1 MRKEIKKKMTK
12 KSESKKKYY
21 LKYGKGEISFYLNP
35 ENVICE
41 LSAEKLSNAVN
52 GKEEIIRALENPVGT
67 KMLDKLLSPEDNV
80 CIVTSDITRPCPTHL
95 MLPPILDILNNS
107 GIPYENITV
116 VFGLGS
122 HRKHTRQEMEKLV
135 GEENYKLINVEDS
148 DTGDMVCMGTT
159 SRGTPVNITRSV
171 ANADIRICLGNI
183 EMHYFAG
190 YSGGSK
196 AIMPGVSDRH
206 AIQANHSKMTEE
218 TSKCGEIKSNNVRLD
233 IEEAADIC
241 GIDFILNVILDEDK
255 NILKAVAGDRIL
267 AHRQGCEFLDSI
279 YKIKIPKL
287 ADIVIASAG
296 GYPKD
301 INIYQAQKALD
312 NAKHA
317 VKEGGI
323 IILAADCVEGFGED
337 IFEQWLLNAHNPND
351 LINRIKKEFILGG
364 HKAAA
369 IAMVLKNSDVY
380 LVSSLKKEI
389 SEKTFMKH
397 FDSVELAIKK
407 AIEKTNQEPKIIIMP
422 QAGSTLPIL

>member
-1 MRKEIKKKMTK
+1 MKINNN
-12 KSESKKKYY
+12 SQKKYY
-21 LKYGKGEISFYLNP
+21 LKYGKGEISFSINP
-35 ENVICE
+35 VNVICE
-41 LSAEKLSNAVN
+41 LRAKKSPVELDSEN
-52 GKEEIIRALENPVGT
+52 EIKRALENPVGT
-67 KMLDKLLSPEDNV
+67 RTLEKLISPTDEV

-95 MLPPILDILNNS
+95 MLPPILDILKNA
-107 GIPYENITV
+107 GIPYDNITV

-122 HRKHTRQEMEKLV
+122 HRKHTRKEMEKLV
-135 GEENYKLINVEDS
+135 GEENYKNINVEDS
-148 DTGDMVCMGTT
+148 DTGDMIFMGTT
-159 SRGTPVNITRSV
+159 SRGTPVNITRRV
-171 ANADIRICLGNI
+171 ASANKRICLGNI

-206 AIQANHSKMTEE
+206 AIQANHSKMVEE
-218 TSKCGEIKSNNVRLD
+218 TSKCGEIQNNNVRLD

-241 GIDFILNVILDEDK
+241 GIDFILNVILDENK
-255 NILKAVAGDRIL
+255 KILKAVAGDRIL

-279 YKIKIPKL
+279 YKIKIPEL

-317 VKEGGI
+317 VKDGGI
-323 IILAADCVEGFGED
+323 IILVADCSEGFGED
-337 IFEQWLLNAHNPND
+337 VFEQWLLNARNSNE
-351 LINRIKKEFILGG
+351 LIDRIKNEFVLGG

-389 SEKTFMKH
+389 AEKTFMKH
-397 FDSVELAIKK
+397 FDNIESAIEAAIKN
-407 AIEKTNQEPKIIIMP
+407 TNQESKIIIMP
-422 QAGSTLPIL
+422 QAGSTLPML